1 MTTQI
6 ELDLKAGEIVIVT
19 MLANLGASFLA
30 GDKEAVQ
37 ELGAMIMRIADSN
50 AVAERALEK
59 LEASLAM
66 AKAVLDA
73 DASGAS

>member
-1 MTTQI
+1 MTMQI

-50 AVAERALEK
+50 VVAEQALEK
-59 LEASLAM
+59 LESSLAL
-66 AKAVLDA
+66 AKSMLETNPEA
-73 DASGAS
+73 

>member
-6 ELDLKAGEIVIVT
+6 ELDLQASEVVIVT
-19 MLANLGASFLA
+19 MLAHLGAAFLS

>member
-1 MTTQI
+1 MTMQI
-6 ELDLKAGEIVIVT
+6 ELDLHASEIVIVT

-50 AVAERALEK
+50 VVAEKALEK
-59 LEASLAM
+59 LESSLAL
-66 AKAVLDA
+66 AKKMLETNPEA
-73 DASGAS
+73 